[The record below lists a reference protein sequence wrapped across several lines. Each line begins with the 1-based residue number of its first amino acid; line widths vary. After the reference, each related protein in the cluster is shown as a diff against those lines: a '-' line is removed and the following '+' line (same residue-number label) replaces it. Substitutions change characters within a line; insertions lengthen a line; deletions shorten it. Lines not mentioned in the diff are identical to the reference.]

1 MNLRPILVISVLLN
15 GFLGYLVAKGP
26 SRDATGSQS
35 ELPGST
41 QITSNVS
48 QVPDLRQEASATAD
62 NPDPAE
68 TPTSDGKVFNWEVI
82 ESDDYM
88 TYIDNLRRI
97 GCPEE
102 TIKDIIK
109 ADVEKLFQ
117 QRRQEFDKSLPPT
130 EYWKSNGLGIGY
142 TMEQL
147 EEMKSL
153 EAEKQEVLKQLL
165 GDSYQPSSANLLS
178 QLMQD
183 PSAIFRRSVGFLP
196 ESKQTAVLEA
206 YMGMQE
212 DMINLQADMQSG
224 AMDMSAFSEV
234 TKKRDNLL
242 ASILTPEEKFEV
254 DLRLSETAQSL
265 KYTLASMDPTESEF
279 REIFALQQ
287 KIYNEYD
294 VDIYSNGA
302 DRESMALRNKADAE
316 LKNQLREILGD
327 KRYAEYE
334 RGQDFNYQ
342 QISQIGKSAG
352 LENQVVVEAY
362 DIQKSAQSAFD
373 QLNLQSNLTPESR
386 ALAAQQIFEETNKAL
401 QQTMGNEAW
410 EKYRKSYGYSHMET
424 TFQHI
429 SSVPGNIEVPT
440 AIESPVP
447 TVIPVTNP

>member
-15 GFLGYLVAKGP
+15 GILGYLVATGP
-26 SRDATGSQS
+26 SRKETGSRS

-41 QITSNVS
+41 QTASNVS
-48 QVPDLRQEASATAD
+48 QVLDMRQEASATAD
-62 NPDPAE
+62 DPDPAE
-68 TPTSDGKVFNWEVI
+68 TQTADGKVFNWEVI

-117 QRRQEFDKSLPPT
+117 QRRQEFDRSLPPT

-142 TMEQL
+142 SMEQL

-165 GDSYQPSSANLLS
+165 GDNYQPSSANLLS

-196 ESKQTAVLEA
+196 ESKQSAVLEA

-224 AMDMSAFSEV
+224 AMDMSAFSEI

-254 DLRLSETAQSL
+254 DLRLSENAQSL
-265 KYTLASMDPTESEF
+265 KFTLGSMDPTESEF
-279 REIFALQQ
+279 RDIFALQQ

-302 DRESMALRNKADAE
+302 DRESMNLRTKADSE
-316 LKNQLREILGD
+316 LNNQIKELLGD

-334 RGQDFNYQ
+334 RGKDFNYQ

-352 LENQVVVEAY
+352 LESQVVVEAY
-362 DIQKSAQSAFD
+362 DIQKSAESAMN
-373 QLNLQSNLTPESR
+373 QLNSQYDLTSESR
-386 ALAAQQIFEETNKAL
+386 AVAAQQILDETNKAL

-410 EKYRKSYGYSHMET
+410 EKYKKSHGYSSLENR
-424 TFQHI
+424 FQLFQN
-429 SSVPGNIEVPT
+429 VPEALPLPVIEAAGPGST
-440 AIESPVP
+440 PD
-447 TVIPVTNP
+447 TNP